1 MPLGDSLTVG
11 GYGDFTGFTDSYRYS
26 LYASLRSQ
34 GASVA
39 FRGHVGSPSNPF
51 GFGAVKPAGVTD
63 EFSHSGVGLLTVDG
77 MRASLDA
84 WMAEAQPDVIVL
96 NIGTN
101 GGSDASYRALVAQI
115 QRNAP
120 KSVIVLGT
128 LTPVRSEAA
137 GTRLLDDVRLDMT
150 LAARAL
156 GNASSSDRVFVAE
169 VNGRLLG
176 QQGYPRMTAADY
188 FDDVHMQTSGG
199 TKFAN
204 ALLPEVAAAVNLI
217 NSNPCGTHS

>member
-11 GYGDFTGFTDSYRYS
+11 GYGDQTGFTDSYRYS
-26 LYASLRSQ
+26 LYASLRAQ
-34 GASVA
+34 GADVA
-39 FRGHVGSPSNPF
+39 FRGHVGAPSNPF
-51 GFGAVKPAGVTD
+51 GFGAVRPPGVT
-63 EFSHSGVGLLTVDG
+63 EFSHSGVGAITVDG
-77 MRASLDA
+77 VRASVDA
-84 WMAEAQPDVIVL
+84 WMAEARPDVIVL

-101 GGSDASYRALVAQI
+101 GGDDASFRALVAQI

-128 LTPVRSEAA
+128 PTPVRSEAT
-137 GTRLLDDVRLDMT
+137 GTRIIDSGRAEIT
-150 LAARAL
+150 AAARAL
-156 GNASSSDRVFVAE
+156 GNASATDRLLVAE

-176 QQGYPRMTAADY
+176 QQGYPRMTDADF

-204 ALLPEVAAAVNLI
+204 ALLPEVSSAVGI
-217 NSNPCGTHS
+217 IQSNPCGTH